1 MPIESNWIGSA
12 GKKSLAL
19 LDLDISMM
27 AAVPGGGE
35 TAICQVTRIEEQI
48 IEGGINGGGGH
59 LRNNVNSKETQFK
72 VSMGIFRMPVCPCV
86 VQKCC

>member
-27 AAVPGGGE
+27 AAVPGGGQ
-35 TAICQVTRIEEQI
+35 TAICQVTRREEQI
-48 IEGGINGGGGH
+48 IEG
-59 LRNNVNSKETQFK
+59 
-72 VSMGIFRMPVCPCV
+72 
-86 VQKCC
+86 